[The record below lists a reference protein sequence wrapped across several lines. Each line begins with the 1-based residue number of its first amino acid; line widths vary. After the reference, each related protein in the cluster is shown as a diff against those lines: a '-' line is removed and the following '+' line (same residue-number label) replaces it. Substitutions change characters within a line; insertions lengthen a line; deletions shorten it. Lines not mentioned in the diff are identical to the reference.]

1 MGQQYSNL
9 FYRPKMQGCG
19 LDLSVSEQDLIVRS
33 RDRGEEISGVH
44 KGRGISCLTKRLT
57 GFWRVTALHRFC

>member
-1 MGQQYSNL
+1 
-9 FYRPKMQGCG
+9 MQGCG
-19 LDLSVSEQDLIVRS
+19 LDLSASEQDLIMRS